1 MFLCAAALMG
11 ALGAGCSNNSNE
23 SEQSDE
29 QSQNPNDKPQDSEQS
44 GESRAFSEY
53 SFTRGEDGE
62 FSARWVN
69 LDNVGW
75 SDKRLVVI
83 NNDNELRQY
92 VEGDYPAVDFSTKT
106 LLLAYGGDI
115 EYGHVFRADKQD
127 FRQISESNYVMT
139 VNVPLS
145 IATAM
150 GGWLVAIVVDKLDEN
165 SEVEL
170 VVTNK

>member
-1 MFLCAAALMG
+1 MFFCAGVLMS
-11 ALGAGCSNNSNE
+11 AFCAGCN
-23 SEQSDE
+23 
-29 QSQNPNDKPQDSEQS
+29 NPNDKPQDPKLP
-44 GESRAFSEY
+44 GESVAFAEFSL
-53 SFTRGEDGE
+53 TQGEGGE

-75 SDKRLVVI
+75 SEKRLVVI
-83 NNDNELRQY
+83 NNDDELKKY
-92 VEGDYPAVDFSTKT
+92 VEGDCPAVDFSTKT

-127 FRQISESNYVMT
+127 FRQISDKDYVMT
-139 VNVPLS
+139 VNVPRS
-145 IATAM
+145 IATVM
-150 GGWLVAIVVDKLDEN
+150 GGWLVAIIVDKLNEK